1 VIGDP
6 VNEAARLCDVAKE
19 TDAGVA
25 ASGAALSRASSD
37 EARRW
42 TSTGSQHLR
51 GRTAETEVLVPAGD
65 RADPDPDSDSDSD
78 SSEGSPRSTGSAVG
92 APHQEPETAPPTP
105 HPQGAL

>member
-19 TDAGVA
+19 IGAGVA

-42 TSTGSQHLR
+42 TSTGSRHLR
-51 GRTAETEVLVPAGD
+51 GRTAETEVLVPVGE
-65 RADPDPDSDSDSD
+65 RERERPDSSAPVPD
-78 SSEGSPRSTGSAVG
+78 SSEG
-92 APHQEPETAPPTP
+92 
-105 HPQGAL
+105 ALQSN